1 MAVNQKP
8 VAGSVGDWRVWPP
21 VAVAKPRAVHPDP
34 VSPEKSAGPS
44 PAELQRIREQAY
56 REAYATGLEAGRAAG
71 VAQLSVRAR
80 ELEALFGGLAD
91 PFATAGEALQAQL
104 AALITALVRQLV
116 RRELR
121 AEPSVI
127 VAVVREAIGL
137 LPVSQQRPRV
147 HLHPEDAA
155 LLRELLHLDGEDK
168 VWSLVEDPTV
178 SRGGCRV
185 RTDDS
190 TIDATLESRVA
201 RLCAA
206 TLGSERAEDANP

>member
-1 MAVNQKP
+1 MVEGGN
-8 VAGSVGDWRVWPP
+8 WRVWPP
-21 VAVAKPRAVHPDP
+21 VAAAKPAVAAQAPP
-34 VSPEKSAGPS
+34 KPAAPAPEDLA
-44 PAELQRIREQAY
+44 AIREQAY
-56 REAYATGLEAGRAAG
+56 REAYAAGLEAGRAAG
-71 VAQLSVRAR
+71 VAQLSARAR
-80 ELEALFGGLAD
+80 ELETLFGGLAE
-91 PFATAGEALQAQL
+91 PFATAGEALQTQL

-121 AEPSVI
+121 AEPSAI

-137 LPVSQQRPRV
+137 LPVSQQRPRI

-155 LLRELLHLDGEDK
+155 LLRELLHLDGEDR
-168 VWSLVEDPTV
+168 VWSLVEDPTL

-190 TIDATLESRVA
+190 SIDATLESRVA

-206 TLGSERAEDANP
+206 TLGSERSGDANP